1 VDPAEI
7 PVERFAAIAAEIAE
21 GRSPRVEVLRA
32 HDLSERAWEAVER
45 HWRAEIGREVSRGG
59 ARLQG
64 AYDRAYV
71 AAVEGFRGP
80 VTLAEY
86 VRLAV
91 ALQRG
96 EANEV
101 LDGLKIQRPALMP
114 IQRLWAKKVAAD
126 RKLAGEAIAT
136 LRAVRAE

>member
-1 VDPAEI
+1 
-7 PVERFAAIAAEIAE
+7 
-21 GRSPRVEVLRA
+21 
-32 HDLSERAWEAVER
+32 
-45 HWRAEIGREVSRGG
+45 
-59 ARLQG
+59 
-64 AYDRAYV
+64 
-71 AAVEGFRGP
+71 
-80 VTLAEY
+80 
-86 VRLAV
+86 V